1 MVVAEFSIVP
11 AVGDSL
17 RPYVRAAVSEIE
29 KSGLNYE
36 VGAMG
41 TTLEGELDEVLEA
54 IKKAH
59 RAVLAKGAGRLVT
72 SIKIDERKDG
82 LSMQGKLAGFRD
94 ESHFGGSRN
103 D

>member
-11 AVGDSL
+11 AVDGSL
-17 RPYVRAAVSEIE
+17 RPYVKAAVSEIE
-29 KSGLNYE
+29 KSGLDFE

-41 TTLEGELDEVLEA
+41 TTLEGELDEVIEA

-59 RAVLAKGAGRLVT
+59 RAVLAAGAGRLVT

-82 LSMQGKLAGFRD
+82 LSMTGKLEGFRD
-94 ESHFGGSRN
+94 ETRSTGGQN
-103 D
+103 G